1 MQTFKLT
8 SFPIEQVSD
17 INGLEWRVGQWFA
30 GVNYPVRL
38 IATSRRFDMQAPLTA
53 VEREQKA
60 LQRLARIASPVI
72 SAIDA
77 LLDGETTDP
86 RTALA
91 DLDPDSRALFLALF
105 DDLPDLHEFLT
116 QDVPNSA
123 VWLDAAACS
132 EHWTAIANAVSGVLW
147 PLPWLREMVRFFQAL
162 GEKHIR
168 AIDHYMLT
176 WEREDVSKAA
186 IQSQLRHAF
195 GREVQALDS
204 VPSILQCVYRPEA
217 TRLVPDQPG
226 FSYYAVL
233 TSYEMRGTWDALT
246 LHQLLDVP
254 FDVSVLIDV
263 QTLPRNKAMRVAET
277 AYAASKLINRD
288 DRLIDPRAQRVFGD
302 SQRIMHEL
310 TSQALHLVTVAVL
323 VGGETPEA
331 LEAHVAEIMGRL
343 GTTLRLTRIAGAQDE
358 LIRLWSSTPTRRLD
372 APLTPWNMLSH
383 GVGCCAGVVGYHRA
397 SETKGIL
404 WGLDARRRA
413 PLFHDPFP
421 DNQAGHMSVLGKTG
435 SGKTW
440 FLNQVTLRG
449 AAIAGWKIIGIDA
462 FRNGERI
469 ERAAGMGAR
478 CNWIGLESAVNILDV
493 VYDART
499 EGGWIS
505 NQVQHVIGQLALLLG
520 EPGVNAHGDEELV
533 ARQWTVAERGL
544 LDQALTRLYAT
555 VDPNMPLSAMPILQD
570 LIVELHALHE
580 AETDVLARDLRLF
593 LSGSMAASF
602 NATTTVDWNVEAD
615 INYFDF
621 SRVPETL
628 RPFYYGQAV
637 GAINRYMRDPYRD
650 VRRRTLL
657 VLDEFHYITRTEAV
671 ARMAAEI
678 AKVARKYGIAV
689 VAVDQNPATF
699 LGNKYG
705 QFIWENC
712 SAKVLFHLDDAAARQ
727 VGDVI
732 SDLAPEHLDFLS
744 HAQVGEAL
752 MIFGN
757 DVYVAQVE
765 TNARETR
772 AFAGS

>member
-1 MQTFKLT
+1 MQTFKLG

-17 INGLEWRVGQWFA
+17 VGGLEWRIGQWFA
-30 GVNYPVRL
+30 GVSYPVRQV
-38 IATSRRFDMQAPLTA
+38 ATSRRFDMQAPIQQVA
-53 VEREQKA
+53 REAKR
-60 LQRLARIASPVI
+60 LQRLARVATPLLAAV
-72 SAIDA
+72 DA
-77 LLDGETTDP
+77 LLDGELSDP
-86 RTALA
+86 RTVLS
-91 DLDPDSRALFLALF
+91 DLDADSLRLLLELF
-105 DDLPDLHEFLT
+105 
-116 QDVPNSA
+116 SA
-123 VWLDAAACS
+123 VPRLQRFLEHAHDTAADPQGPAADS
-132 EHWTAIANAVSGVLW
+132 EEWAAIATAISSVLW
-147 PLPWLREMVRFFQAL
+147 TLPWQREMIRFYEAL

-168 AIDHYMLT
+168 AIDHYMLV
-176 WEREDVSKAA
+176 WEPQEVSREA
-186 IQSQLRHAF
+186 IQAQLRHAF
-195 GREVQALDS
+195 GREVRIVDGMPA
-204 VPSILQCVYRPEA
+204 ILGCSYRPEA
-217 TRLVPDQPG
+217 TRLAPDPPG
-226 FSYYAVL
+226 FPYYAVL

-254 FDVSVLIDV
+254 FDVSVVVDV
-263 QTLPRNKAMRVAET
+263 ATLPRNRAMRVAET

-310 TSQALHLVTVAVL
+310 TSQALHLVTIAVL
-323 VGGETPEA
+323 VGGESEET
-331 LEAHVAEIMGRL
+331 LEDHVAEIMGRL
-343 GTTLRLTRIAGAQDE
+343 GTTLRLTRVAGAQDE
-358 LIRLWSSTPTRRLD
+358 LIRLWSPAATRRLD
-372 APLTPWNMLSH
+372 APLKSWNMLSQ
-383 GVGCCAGVVGYHRA
+383 GVGCCAGMVGYHRA
-397 SETKGIL
+397 SETRGIL

-435 SGKTW
+435 FGKTW

-449 AAIAGWKIIGIDA
+449 AAIAGWKIIGVDA
-462 FRNGERI
+462 FRNGERM
-469 ERAAGMGAR
+469 ERAAGAGAR
-478 CNWIGLESAVNILDV
+478 CNWIGLENAVNILDV
-493 VYDART
+493 VYDAHT
-499 EGGWIS
+499 EGGWLP

-520 EPGVNAHGDEELV
+520 QPGANAQGDEELI
-533 ARQWTVAERGL
+533 ARPWTVAERGL
-544 LDQALTRLYAT
+544 LDRALTDLYAT
-555 VDPNMPLSAMPILQD
+555 VDPDASLPEMPILQD
-570 LIVELHALHE
+570 LITRLQSLNEW
-580 AETDVLARDLRLF
+580 ETDVLARDLRLF

-602 NATTTVDWNVEAD
+602 NAPTTVDWDVSAD

-637 GAINRYMRDPYRD
+637 GAINRYMRDPGRD

-657 VLDEFHYITRTEAV
+657 LLDEFHYITRTEAV

-689 VAVDQNPATF
+689 VAADQNPATF
-699 LGNKYG
+699 LSNRWG

-712 SAKVLFHLDDAAARQ
+712 SSKVLFHLDDVAAAR
-727 VGDVI
+727 VGEAI
-732 SDLAPEHLDFLS
+732 SDLTAEHLDFLT

-765 TNARETR
+765 TNPKETR